1 MGDSHLICESR
12 SFCCVLSVAT
22 AKQRRCLKGI
32 LKDGWVIA
40 AVTKGLPHFE
50 TAPVRKLEYETRLI
64 WLRNPLRYGCTRSV
78 PEWSFSVR
86 RYGFLF
92 QVWL

>member
-1 MGDSHLICESR
+1 MYKDSLFFVRARKYNSKDPHSKKEAVS
-12 SFCCVLSVAT
+12 
-22 AKQRRCLKGI
+22 KQN
-32 LKDGWVIA
+32 
-40 AVTKGLPHFE
+40 E
-50 TAPVRKLEYETRLI
+50 TAPVRNFESETKLI
-64 WLRNPLRYGCTRSV
+64 WLRNPLRHGCTRSV